1 MLSGAEDIWMAERVM
16 VNCEFCVLVER
27 TLVRRCVSGETRPH
41 FWSLWTPRIAETLNR
56 FSRSLLVTSTISKM
70 HGEPAIAHLF
80 AALEGHAIS
89 ISKDDVLPI
98 FASPK
103 TKGNAIAWIDEYL
116 DPSTFLSKEELDL

>member
-27 TLVRRCVSGETRPH
+27 TLVRRCVV
-41 FWSLWTPRIAETLNR
+41 IALLVSMDAPNCRNTQPI
-56 FSRSLLVTSTISKM
+56 FRSLLVTSTISKM

-116 DPSTFLSKEELDL
+116 DPSTLLSKEELDL

>member
-1 MLSGAEDIWMAERVM
+1 MAERVM

-27 TLVRRCVSGETRPH
+27 TLVRRCVV
-41 FWSLWTPRIAETLNR
+41 IALLVSMDAPNCRNTQPI
-56 FSRSLLVTSTISKM
+56 FRSLLVTSTISKM

-116 DPSTFLSKEELDL
+116 DPSTLLSKEELDL